1 MGGGGHNGGVM
12 AGIVVDRVYERRLA
26 ALVNSREQ
34 RLIARGRRG
43 LERESLRVRPDG
55 HIAQTPHP
63 HSLGSSLTNPHI
75 TTDYSEALI
84 ELVTPTFTDNE
95 ELLQYLGDLHQ
106 FVYAHLEDELLW
118 ATSMPCIVGGE
129 KEVPIARFGN
139 SYQGRIKYIYRHG
152 LLVRYGGMMQAISG
166 VHFNYSVPEPFW
178 RLYAEICESRDSGQD
193 FVSARYFDLLRNYR
207 RYGWIVS
214 YLFGASPALCPS
226 FLQGRRDPEL
236 EPLGPD
242 SLIGPDATS
251 LRMSDI
257 GYRNRS
263 EAAGAVSFNTLE
275 EYLRDLRHAVSQ
287 PHPPFEALGV
297 KVDGEYRQ
305 LSGNVLQI
313 ENEYYS
319 YVRPKR
325 TLRAGERTIHALA
338 RAGVEY
344 VEVRTLDNSA
354 YDPVGV
360 NLRKLYFLEAFC
372 LLLLFK
378 ASPPIDSSEE
388 QAIDRN
394 HLLVARYGRRRD
406 LKLERDRR
414 QVPMRGWAA
423 ELLESMQGV
432 CELLDSAHPQ
442 RPYSATLR
450 EQQAKLEDVE
460 QTPSARLLRD
470 LRESRDS
477 FTALVL
483 RMSRAHKEHMLGA
496 FARNPARWRQFE
508 AEAQESL
515 EAQRAIEGSQS
526 GSFDD
531 YLAAYLAN

>member
-1 MGGGGHNGGVM
+1 M

-34 RLIARGRRG
+34 QLIARGRRG
-43 LERESLRVRPDG
+43 LERESLRVTPDG
-55 HIAQTPHP
+55 HIAQTSHP
-63 HSLGSSLTNPHI
+63 RALGSSLTNPHI

-84 ELVTPTFTDNE
+84 ELVTPTFNDNE

-106 FVYAHLEDELLW
+106 FVYAQLEDELLW
-118 ATSMPCIVGGE
+118 ATSMPCVMGGDAA
-129 KEVPIARFGN
+129 VPIARFGN

-166 VHFNYSVPEPFW
+166 VHFNYSVPEQFW
-178 RLYAEICESRDSGQD
+178 RLYAEICQSRDGGQD
-193 FVSARYFDLLRNYR
+193 FISARYFDLLRNYR
-207 RYGWIVS
+207 RYGWVVS
-214 YLFGASPALCPS
+214 YLFGASPALCRS
-226 FLQGRRDPEL
+226 FMQGRQDREL
-236 EPLGPD
+236 EPLGTD
-242 SLIGPDATS
+242 TLIGAEATS

-263 EAAGAVSFNTLE
+263 QAAEAVSFNTLE
-275 EYLRDLRHAVSQ
+275 QYLRDLRRAVNQ
-287 PHPPFEALGV
+287 PHPAFEALGV

-354 YDPVGV
+354 FNPVGV

-372 LLLLFK
+372 LLLLFR
-378 ASPPIDSSEE
+378 ASPPIDSNEE
-388 QAIDRN
+388 EAIDRN
-394 HLLVARYGRRRD
+394 HLKVARYGRARG
-406 LKLERDRR
+406 LKLERDGR
-414 QVPMRGWAA
+414 QMEMRTWAA
-423 ELLESMQGV
+423 ELLESMQGI
-432 CELLDSAHPQ
+432 CELLDATHPQ
-442 RPYSATLR
+442 RPYSGTLK
-450 EQQAKLEDVE
+450 EQQAKLEDVD

-470 LRESRDS
+470 LRESGEG
-477 FTALVL
+477 FTALML
-483 RMSRAHKEHMLGA
+483 RMSRSHKDYMLG
-496 FARNPARWRQFE
+496 FPRNEARWRQFE
-508 AEAQESL
+508 AEAEESL
-515 EAQRAIEGSQS
+515 EAQRSLEAPQR
-526 GSFDD
+526 GSFED